1 MFSHSKI
8 PFHIFVAVSTILFYY
23 LLRRYRITSATDRT
37 TSATDR
43 TTSATD
49 RTTPKTK
56 FDSKNT
62 KNTTIEKESI
72 TTPDTKT
79 NIYLSMYIP
88 VVLYIGFFITNSIN
102 CGSGNAV
109 ENAVE
114 QLLSPGSIMSDLYQS
129 SIIL

>member
-1 MFSHSKI
+1 MFSQYKF

-23 LLRRYRITSATDRT
+23 LLRRYRT
-37 TSATDR
+37 TSATDDR
-43 TTSATD
+43 TTSDTD

-56 FDSKNT
+56 FDT
-62 KNTTIEKESI
+62 KKTTIEKESI
-72 TTPDTKT
+72 TTPNTKT

-88 VVLYIGFFITNSIN
+88 IVLYIGFFITNSIN

-109 ENAVE
+109 ENTVD
-114 QLLSPGSIMSDLYQS
+114 QILSPGSIMSELYQS

>member
-1 MFSHSKI
+1 MFSQYKF

-23 LLRRYRITSATDRT
+23 LLRRYRATSATN
-37 TSATDR
+37 
-43 TTSATD
+43 D

-56 FDSKNT
+56 FDT
-62 KNTTIEKESI
+62 KKTTIEKESI
-72 TTPDTKT
+72 TTPNTKT

-88 VVLYIGFFITNSIN
+88 IVLYIGFFITNSIN

-109 ENAVE
+109 ENAVD
-114 QLLSPGSIMSDLYQS
+114 QILSPGSIMSELYQS

>member
-1 MFSHSKI
+1 MFSQYKF

-23 LLRRYRITSATDRT
+23 LLRRYRTTSATNDRTTSDTDRT
-37 TSATDR
+37 TSATN
-43 TTSATD
+43 D

-56 FDSKNT
+56 FDT
-62 KNTTIEKESI
+62 KKTTIEKESI
-72 TTPDTKT
+72 TTPNTKT

-88 VVLYIGFFITNSIN
+88 IVLYIGFFITNSIN

-109 ENAVE
+109 ENAVD
-114 QLLSPGSIMSDLYQS
+114 QILSPGSIMSELYQS

>member
-8 PFHIFVAVSTILFYY
+8 PFHIFVAISTILFYY
-23 LLRRYRITSATDRT
+23 LLRRYRT

-56 FDSKNT
+56 FDAK
-62 KNTTIEKESI
+62 KTTIEKESI
-72 TTPDTKT
+72 TTPNTKT

-88 VVLYIGFFITNSIN
+88 LVLYIGFFITNSIN
-102 CGSGNAV
+102 CGTGNAV
-109 ENAVE
+109 ENALE
-114 QLLSPGSIMSDLYQS
+114 QLLSPGSIMYDLYES

>member
-1 MFSHSKI
+1 MFSQYKF

-23 LLRRYRITSATDRT
+23 LLRRYRTTSATDRT

-56 FDSKNT
+56 FDS

-102 CGSGNAV
+102 CGSGSGSAF

>member
-23 LLRRYRITSATDRT
+23 LLRRYRTTSATDRT
-37 TSATDR
+37 TSATDM

-56 FDSKNT
+56 FDS

-102 CGSGNAV
+102 CGSGSAF
-109 ENAVE
+109 ENTLE

>member
-1 MFSHSKI
+1 MFSQYKF

-23 LLRRYRITSATDRT
+23 LLRRYRT

-43 TTSATD
+43 TTSAT
-49 RTTPKTK
+49 TPKTK
-56 FDSKNT
+56 FDT
-62 KNTTIEKESI
+62 KKTTIEKESI
-72 TTPDTKT
+72 TTPNTKT

-88 VVLYIGFFITNSIN
+88 IVLYIGFFITNSIN

-109 ENAVE
+109 ENAVD
-114 QLLSPGSIMSDLYQS
+114 QILSPGSIMYELYQS